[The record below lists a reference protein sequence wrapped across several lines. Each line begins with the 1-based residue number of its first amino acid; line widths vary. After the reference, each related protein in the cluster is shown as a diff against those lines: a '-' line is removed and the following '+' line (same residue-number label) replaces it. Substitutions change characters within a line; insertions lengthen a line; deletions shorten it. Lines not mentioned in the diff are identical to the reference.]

1 VRLSAFIPKCFR
13 SKIDPRPIDLSM
25 FKPVEK
31 PATFTES
38 EVQYLNRLHM
48 QEERSRLFLE
58 EEG

>member
-1 VRLSAFIPKCFR
+1 
-13 SKIDPRPIDLSM
+13 M